1 MRLLIFFLTFLFVH
15 NIQAQIAHSNDYLEN
30 VTKDLSAVWPANRT
44 INLVFHGHSVPSG
57 YFLTPDVRSFDAY
70 PLLTLKYLKE
80 KYPFAV
86 INCITTAIGGENSE
100 KGAARFEKDVLCM
113 KPDVLFID
121 YALNDRGIGLDR
133 ARTAWIK
140 MIEKAL
146 SYGCK
151 IILLT
156 PTPDQKVDLLN
167 DSTDLARHSQQIRA
181 LAETYHLGL
190 IDSYQAFK
198 NLKQSGASIPEFMS
212 QVNHPNAKGH
222 KVVADEILKWFQ
234 VKTWTRIRSEFANP
248 SLKYRPVPLW
258 FWNNT
263 EVTRQGIEYQLKAM
277 RDSCG
282 YGGVSILPFGKDF
295 NPEYLTDK
303 YFDLYRFVIEKATEL
318 GMRICI
324 YDEYGFPSGSGG
336 WKNGDGRSRF
346 GEKYPDLLL
355 KGLDKME
362 YEVEQG
368 KECRIPVESKG
379 KIMGIVAMEQGKLDC
394 VDITSLL
401 RDSVV
406 TWKVPKGK
414 WRIMVFSCNYSGVP
428 IADYLSEEATEKFI
442 SMTHQQYYDKFSKF
456 FGNTV
461 YGTFFDEPTLYHAN
475 GRVWTDGFNLEFEK
489 KYGFSPVK
497 YYPALWY
504 NIGDKTAAARNL
516 LFGFRTDLYA
526 RGFTRTID
534 EWNKKYGIVATGHQ
548 DNEEVEN
555 PVGTSGD
562 LMKCFKYLE
571 APGIDKIYGNRPAE
585 KFYKVVASSAYNWD
599 KSIVMSE
606 TYGGM
611 GISIDSMYSIAMD
624 QYAKGINQLILHAY
638 WYNNA
643 KEKVTYL
650 PELSERNPIY
660 RKDLPAFSK
669 YLSRLNLLMQNEGRF
684 LADAAILYPINQMQ
698 AEHYF
703 DGPLSAYK
711 GGVAVPKSDYVEV
724 GRLLSDEMGF
734 NYMFLH
740 PEILDEKCTVSAN
753 HLMLQGKVHP
763 QSLNLIIVPSCR
775 TILLSNLRKLKDF
788 YSHGGTV
795 IFTTQ
800 LPEKSAEI
808 GNDQEVKAIIKTLIP
823 ESGMSKNKNGGMALY
838 VPEVNHKSIAKALSS
853 AKLTCYLS
861 FESNNPLRYIHKK
874 LDGKSLVF
882 ITNPGK
888 LEYNGDILLNNDNK
902 FWELWDPY
910 SGTVVGAEA
919 KSEASGVKLKL
930 KLQPGKSIFVIE
942 K

>member
-1 MRLLIFFLTFLFVH
+1 MKVLLFIITCFIIQ
-15 NIQAQIAHSNDYLEN
+15 NIQAQIALSNEYLDN
-30 VTKDLSAVWPANRT
+30 ITKELSTVWPKNRT

-57 YFLTPDVRSFDAY
+57 YFVTPDVHSFDAY
-70 PLLTLKYLKE
+70 PMLTLKYLKE
-80 KYPFAV
+80 RYPFAV

-121 YALNDRGIGLDR
+121 YALNDRGIGLER
-133 ARTAWIK
+133 ARSAWIK
-140 MIEKAL
+140 MIEMAL
-146 SYGCK
+146 SYRCK
-151 IILLT
+151 IILMT
-156 PTPDQKVDLLN
+156 PTPDQKVDILN
-167 DSTDLARHSQQIRA
+167 DSTDLAKQSQQIRA

-190 IDSYQAFK
+190 IDSYLAFK
-198 NLKQSGASIPEFMS
+198 NLKQAGRSIPEFMS
-212 QVNHPNAKGH
+212 QVNHPNAIGH
-222 KVVADEILKWFQ
+222 KVVSDEILKWFH
-234 VKTWTRIRSEFANP
+234 VKIWTQLRSEFANP

-263 EVTRQGIEYQLKAM
+263 EVTKQGIEYQLKAM

-282 YGGVSILPFGKDF
+282 YGGVSILPFGKEF
-295 NPEYLTDK
+295 KPEYLTDA
-303 YFDLYRFVIEKATEL
+303 YFDLYRFVIDKASEL

-346 GEKYPDLLL
+346 GEKNPELLL
-355 KGLDKME
+355 KGLDKKE
-362 YEVEQG
+362 FKVEPG
-368 KECRIPVESKG
+368 KECRIPVKTKG

-394 VDITSLL
+394 VDITSSM

-406 TWKVPKGK
+406 TWKVPKGE
-414 WRIMVFSCNYSGVP
+414 WRIMVFSCSYSGVP
-428 IADYLSEEATEKFI
+428 IADYLSEEATGKFI
-442 SMTHQQYYDKFSKF
+442 SMTHQVYYEKFSKY

-475 GRVWTDGFNLEFEK
+475 GRVWTDGYNLKFEN

-516 LFGFRTDLYA
+516 LFGFRTELYA
-526 RGFTRTID
+526 KGFTRTID
-534 EWNKKYGIVATGHQ
+534 DWNRKYGIVATGHQ

-611 GISIDSMYSIAMD
+611 GISTDSMYSVAMD
-624 QYAKGINQLILHAY
+624 QYVKGINQLILHAY

-669 YLSRLNLLMQNEGRF
+669 YLSRMNLLLQNDGSF
-684 LADAAILYPINQMQ
+684 IADAAILYPINQMQ

-703 DGPLSAYK
+703 DGPLNAYK
-711 GGVAVPKSDYVEV
+711 GGVITPKSDYVEV
-724 GRLLSDEMGF
+724 GRLLSDEIGINF
-734 NYMFLH
+734 MFLH
-740 PEILDEKCTVSAN
+740 PEILDERCGVSGN
-753 HLMLQGKVHP
+753 LLTLQSRLHP
-763 QSLNLIIVPSCR
+763 QRLRVVIVPSCR
-775 TILLSNLRKLKDF
+775 TILLSNLRKIKEFFDQ
-788 YSHGGTV
+788 GGSV

-800 LPEKSAEI
+800 LPEKSAEL
-808 GNDQEVKAIIKTLIP
+808 GQDKEVKAIIKELIS
-823 ESGMSKNKNGGMALY
+823 ESGMRKNKNGGIALF
-838 VPEVNHKSIAKALSS
+838 VPEVNIKSIIAALSS
-853 AKLTCYLS
+853 AKLTCFVK
-861 FESNNPLRYIHKK
+861 FENNEPLRYLHKK

-882 ITNPGK
+882 VTNPGK
-888 LEYNGDILLNNDNK
+888 KAFVGSILLNDNK
-902 FWELWDPY
+902 AYEMWDPY
-910 SGTVVGAEA
+910 SGSVGTSGA
-919 KSEASGVKLKL
+919 KNEGSGVKVNL